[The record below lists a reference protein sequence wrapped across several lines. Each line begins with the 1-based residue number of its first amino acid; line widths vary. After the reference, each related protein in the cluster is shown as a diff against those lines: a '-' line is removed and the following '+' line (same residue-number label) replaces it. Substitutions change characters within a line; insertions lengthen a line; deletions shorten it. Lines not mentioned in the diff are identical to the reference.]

1 MPIRLLEPLW
11 IEGAK
16 TLHCESAT
24 RITPP
29 IEWEI
34 ERTPQGAQHGHVRH
48 GELEVSVLKPE
59 ETLEKL
65 HLALHAGYSEHSL
78 DEGAYGLISKKPR
91 LRPGDIVRVN
101 TQQ

>member
-16 TLHCESAT
+16 TLHCESVT

-59 ETLEKL
+59 KTLKKL
-65 HLALHAGYSEHSL
+65 QLLLQAGDAEN
-78 DEGAYGLISKKPR
+78 DVTKGAYGLILKEPGF
-91 LRPGDIVRVN
+91 RPGDSVRVN